1 MQELSTA
8 LTDLVTTHGMQL
20 LQYQVLR
27 QTVLASLM
35 AALSPVLLLQIT
47 KVIGVY
53 KPIYTQCF

>member
-53 KPIYTQCF
+53 KPIYTQRF